1 MKQRLYFL
9 LPDTGHTR
17 AVVNDL
23 EVFGIKTEAMHVL
36 AKPGVDLKGL
46 PVATERQRT
55 DAGARLETILWD
67 GNLALYFI
75 ALLALTVM
83 AYMQLGWTWLLLP
96 VAVMVVT
103 FVMGIVFTSQV
114 PNVHLSEFRDAMH
127 HGEFLLMVDVPL
139 WQIERVEALV
149 HTHYPEAAIGG
160 VGWHIDALRI

>member
-1 MKQRLYFL
+1 MKRRLYFL
-9 LPDTGHTR
+9 LPDTGHAR

-23 EVFGIKTEAMHVL
+23 KVFGIKTDAMHVL
-36 AKPGVDLKGL
+36 AKPGVDLSGL
-46 PVATERQRT
+46 PVATGRQRR

-67 GNLALYFI
+67 GNLAIFFI
-75 ALLALTVM
+75 ALAALITM
-83 AYMQLGWTWLLLP
+83 AFVQLGWFWLLLS

-127 HGEFLLMVDVPL
+127 HGEILLMVDVPL

-149 HTHYPEAAIGG
+149 HTHHPEAAIGG
-160 VGWHIDALRI
+160 VGWHIDALHI